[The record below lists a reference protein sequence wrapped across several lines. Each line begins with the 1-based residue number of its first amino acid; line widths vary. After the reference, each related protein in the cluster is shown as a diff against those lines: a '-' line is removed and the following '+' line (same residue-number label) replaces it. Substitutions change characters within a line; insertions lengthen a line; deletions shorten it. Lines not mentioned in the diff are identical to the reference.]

1 MVSDVDKSWFA
12 VTEVA
17 PEGKSDAAV
26 PNSDTSFDS
35 GSQAKDVDEGNVKED
50 DVDQGESDDDVSGTN
65 GDKESP

>member
-1 MVSDVDKSWFA
+1 MGSEMCIRDSV
-12 VTEVA
+12 
-17 PEGKSDAAV
+17 
-26 PNSDTSFDS
+26 DS